1 MSKINWRNLFTSTIL
16 KRGQSYFEDGLVENL
31 YDNDGEITAEVW
43 GNEQYDVEILLNGS
57 EVVDM
62 SCTCPYAED
71 GTPCKHM
78 AAVLL
83 AWEESGGLKTT
94 RKAEPPIPLEEAI
107 QRLSTETMQKLLLQ
121 QAENDRSL
129 QDTIRLYAT
138 GTVDQ
143 KQKNAWR
150 RDLKSLIRKYAEV
163 IDGYGDFDDCF
174 QFFSDIEEYLHEH
187 IRVLID
193 LHLLPEAVELLQ
205 EVYECILDMEY
216 RYEACDVP
224 DVNFCCL
231 DYMDQIVNSADES
244 YKEELYTFC
253 LKKCEGYL
261 SPCTDNLWQ
270 KTLFDSFTDEKYM
283 KRTLIHIEKCLRQ
296 IPSEMYPFETV
307 ELIRAKVQFM
317 RALGQNEKDIEAFRK
332 QYRRYPAIR
341 EDEIREALDQGRIA
355 EATEMLLDFR
365 QTVPPHSPTFCQ
377 ISERL
382 ILLYEEMNDCA
393 SYKKELKDYI
403 FGIRQDNAIYV
414 HKLKQALMADE
425 WRAILPSL
433 LQAKTMEYRRHEL
446 MAEEGMYRELLNE
459 LETEPGLFGLKKYEK
474 ILKPHF
480 PEEIRDVFFAYLD
493 QEMYRAGHR
502 SAYESLAKRLK
513 HMKTYPNGKEMA
525 EQMANEWKRLYKR
538 RSAMIEELK
547 KAGF

>member
-83 AWEESGGLKTT
+83 AWEESGGPKTT
-94 RKAEPPIPLEEAI
+94 RKAEPLIPLEEAI

-121 QAENDRSL
+121 QAENNRSL
-129 QDTIRLYAT
+129 QDMIRLYAT

-150 RDLKSLIRKYAEV
+150 RDLKSLIRKYAKV

-174 QFFSDIEEYLHEH
+174 QFFSDIEEYLHAH
-187 IRVLID
+187 IRVLLD
-193 LHLLPEAVELLQ
+193 LHLFPEAVELLQ
-205 EVYECILDMEY
+205 EVYECVLDMEY

-231 DYMDQIVNSADES
+231 EYMDQIVNSADES

-253 LKKCEGYL
+253 LKKCEGGL
-261 SPCTDNLWQ
+261 FPCTDNLWK

-283 KRTLIHIEKCLRQ
+283 KRTLIHIEKCLCQ

-317 RALGQNEKDIEAFRK
+317 RALGQNEKEVEAFRK

-341 EDEIREALDQGRIA
+341 EDEIREALDGGRIA
-355 EATEMLLDFR
+355 EAVEMLLAFR

-382 ILLYEEMNDCA
+382 ILLYEEMNDCV

-403 FGIRQDNAIYV
+403 FGIRQDDAIYV
-414 HKLKQALMADE
+414 HKLKQALTADE

-446 MAEEGMYRELLNE
+446 MAEERMYRELLSE
-459 LETEPGLFGLKKYEK
+459 LETEVGLFGLRKYEK

-493 QEMYRAGHR
+493 QEMYRASHR
-502 SAYESLAKRLK
+502 SAYESLVKRLK

-525 EQMANEWKRLYKR
+525 EQMANKWKRLYKR

-547 KAGF
+547 NAGF

>member
-1 MSKINWRNLFTSTIL
+1 
-16 KRGQSYFEDGLVENL
+16 
-31 YDNDGEITAEVW
+31 
-43 GNEQYDVEILLNGS
+43 
-57 EVVDM
+57 M

-83 AWEESGGLKTT
+83 AWEESGGPKTT
-94 RKAEPPIPLEEAI
+94 RKTEPPIPLEEAI
-107 QRLSTETMQKLLLQ
+107 QRLSTEIMQKLLLQ

-150 RDLKSLIRKYAEV
+150 RDLKSLVRKYEEV
-163 IDGYGDFDDCF
+163 INGYGDFDDCF
-174 QFFSDIEEYLHEH
+174 QFFSDIEEYLHAH
-187 IRVLID
+187 ISVLLE

-205 EVYECILDMEY
+205 EVYGCVSDMEY

-224 DVNFCCL
+224 DVIFRCL
-231 DYMDQIVNSADES
+231 EYMDQIVNSADDS
-244 YKEELYTFC
+244 YREELYTLC
-253 LKKCEGYL
+253 LEKCEGDL
-261 SPCTDNLWQ
+261 ASCDDDLWRT
-270 KTLFDSFTDEKYM
+270 TLFDSFTEEKYL
-283 KRTLIHIEKCLRQ
+283 KRTLVHVEKGLRQ
-296 IPSEMYPFETV
+296 TANDMYPFETID
-307 ELIRAKVQFM
+307 LIRAKVKLM
-317 RALGQNEKDIEAFRK
+317 RALGRNEKDVEAFRK

-365 QTVPPHSPTFCQ
+365 KTVPSQSPTFWQ

-382 ILLYEEMNDCA
+382 ILLYEEMNDSV
-393 SYKKELKDYI
+393 SYKKELTDYI
-403 FGIRQDNAIYV
+403 FGVRQDNAVYV
-414 HKLKQALMADE
+414 HKLKQALAADE
-425 WRAILPSL
+425 WQELLPSL
-433 LQAKTMEYRRHEL
+433 LQAKTMESRRHEL
-446 MAEEGMYRELLNE
+446 MAEEGMYRELLSE
-459 LETEPGLFGLKKYEK
+459 LETEAGLFGLKKYEK

-493 QEMYRAGHR
+493 QEMYRAGQR
-502 SAYESLAKRLK
+502 SVYESLANQLK

-547 KAGF
+547 NAGF

>member
-1 MSKINWRNLFTSTIL
+1 MSKINWRSFFTSTIL
-16 KRGQSYFEDGLVENL
+16 KRGQSYFEDGLVKNL
-31 YDNDGEITAEVW
+31 YDHYGEITATVF
-43 GNEQYDVEILLNGS
+43 GNELYDVEILLNGS
-57 EVVDM
+57 EVVEM

-83 AWEESGGLKTT
+83 AWEASGGPKMT
-94 RKAEPPIPLEEAI
+94 RKSEPIIPLEEAVR
-107 QRLSTETMQKLLLQ
+107 QLSTETMQKLLLQ

-129 QDTIRLYAT
+129 QNTIRLYAT
-138 GTVDQ
+138 GTVNQ

-150 RDLKSLIRKYAEV
+150 RDLKSLVRKYEEV
-163 IDGYGDFDDCF
+163 INGYGDFDDCF
-174 QFFSDIEEYLHEH
+174 QFFSDIEEYLHAH

-205 EVYECILDMEY
+205 EVYGCVSDMEY

-231 DYMDQIVNSADES
+231 EYMDQIVNSADES
-244 YKEELYTFC
+244 YREELYAFC
-253 LKKCEGYL
+253 LKKCEGDL
-261 SPCTDNLWQ
+261 SPSSDDLWR
-270 KTLFDSFTDEKYM
+270 KTLFESFTEEKYM
-283 KRTLIHIEKCLRQ
+283 KRTLAHIEKCLRH

-307 ELIRAKVQFM
+307 KLIRVKVQFM
-317 RALGQNEKDIEAFRK
+317 RALGQSAEEVEAFRK
-332 QYRRYPAIR
+332 QYHRYPAIR
-341 EDEIREALDQGRIA
+341 EDEIREALDGGRTA
-355 EATEMLLDFR
+355 EAVEMLLDFR

-382 ILLYEEMNDCA
+382 ILLYEEMNDCV

-403 FGIRQDNAIYV
+403 FGIRQNDAIYV
-414 HKLKQALMADE
+414 HKLKQALTADE
-425 WRAILPSL
+425 WQEILPSL

-446 MAEEGMYRELLNE
+446 MAEEGMYRELLSE
-459 LETEPGLFGLKKYEK
+459 LETEAGLFGLQKYEK

-493 QEMYRAGHR
+493 QEMYRASHR

-513 HMKTYPNGKEMA
+513 NMKTYPNGKEMA
-525 EQMANEWKRLYKR
+525 EQMADEWKRLYKR

>member
-1 MSKINWRNLFTSTIL
+1 MSKINWRSFFTSTIL
-16 KRGQSYFEDGLVENL
+16 KRGQSYFEDGLVKNL
-31 YDNDGEITAEVW
+31 YDHYGEITATVF
-43 GNEQYDVEILLNGS
+43 GNELYDVEILLNGS
-57 EVVDM
+57 EVVEM

-78 AAVLL
+78 AAVLM
-83 AWEESGGLKTT
+83 AWEESGGRICE
-94 RKAEPPIPLEEAI
+94 RKEKPEMSLEEAVR
-107 QRLSTETMQKLLLQ
+107 QLSTETMQKLLLQ

-129 QDTIRLYAT
+129 QDMIRLYAT

-174 QFFSDIEEYLHEH
+174 QFFSDIEEYLHAH

-205 EVYECILDMEY
+205 EVYGCVSDMEY

-231 DYMDQIVNSADES
+231 EYMDQIVNSADES
-244 YKEELYTFC
+244 YREELYTFC
-253 LKKCEGYL
+253 LKKCEGDL
-261 SPCTDNLWQ
+261 SPSSDDLWR
-270 KTLFDSFTDEKYM
+270 KTLFESFTEEKYM
-283 KRTLIHIEKCLRQ
+283 KRTLAHIEKCLRQ

-307 ELIRAKVQFM
+307 ELIRVKVQFM
-317 RALGQNEKDIEAFRK
+317 RALGQSEEEVEAFRK

-341 EDEIREALDQGRIA
+341 EDEIREALDGGRTA
-355 EATEMLLDFR
+355 EAVEMLLDFR

-382 ILLYEEMNDCA
+382 ILLYEEMNDCV

-403 FGIRQDNAIYV
+403 FGIRQNDAIYV
-414 HKLKQALMADE
+414 HKLKQALTADE
-425 WRAILPSL
+425 WQEILPSL

-446 MAEEGMYRELLNE
+446 MAEEGMYRELLSE
-459 LETEPGLFGLKKYEK
+459 LETEAGLFGLQKYEK

-493 QEMYRAGHR
+493 QEMYRASHR

-513 HMKTYPNGKEMA
+513 NMKTYPNGKEMA
-525 EQMANEWKRLYKR
+525 EQMADEWKRLYKR

>member
-1 MSKINWRNLFTSTIL
+1 MSKINWRNFFTSTIL

-31 YDNDGEITAEVW
+31 YDNGGEITAEVW

-57 EVVDM
+57 EVVEM

-83 AWEESGGLKTT
+83 AWEAFGGPKMT
-94 RKAEPPIPLEEAI
+94 RKSEPIIPLEEAVR
-107 QRLSTETMQKLLLQ
+107 QLSTETMQKLLLQ

-129 QDTIRLYAT
+129 QNTIRLYAT
-138 GTVDQ
+138 GTVNQ

-150 RDLKSLIRKYAEV
+150 RDLKSLVRKYEEV
-163 IDGYGDFDDCF
+163 INGYGDFDDCF
-174 QFFSDIEEYLHEH
+174 QFFSDVEEYLHAH

-205 EVYECILDMEY
+205 EVYGCVSDMEY

-224 DVNFCCL
+224 NVNFCCL
-231 DYMDQIVNSADES
+231 EYMDQIVNSADES
-244 YKEELYTFC
+244 YREELYAFC
-253 LKKCEGYL
+253 LKKCEGDL
-261 SPCTDNLWQ
+261 SPSSDDLWR
-270 KTLFDSFTDEKYM
+270 KTLFESFTEEKYM
-283 KRTLIHIEKCLRQ
+283 KRTLAHIEKCLRQ

-307 ELIRAKVQFM
+307 ELIRVKVQFM
-317 RALGQNEKDIEAFRK
+317 RALGQSEEEVEVFRK

-341 EDEIREALDQGRIA
+341 EDEIREALDGGRTA
-355 EATEMLLDFR
+355 EAAEMLLDFR
-365 QTVPPHSPTFCQ
+365 QTVPPHSPIFCQ

-382 ILLYEEMNDCA
+382 ILLYEEMNDCV

-403 FGIRQDNAIYV
+403 FGIRQNDAIYV
-414 HKLKQALMADE
+414 HKLKQALTADE
-425 WRAILPSL
+425 WQEILPSL

-446 MAEEGMYRELLNE
+446 MAEEGMYRELLSE
-459 LETEPGLFGLKKYEK
+459 LETEAGLFGLQKYEK

-493 QEMYRAGHR
+493 QEMYRASHR
-502 SAYESLAKRLK
+502 SAYESLAKQLK